1 MRLEDIKA
9 MNLRTYEPVQIR
21 YLDEREYHSEE
32 RLGWFL
38 RLVEL
43 PNVTTEI
50 PGESKECYLVDPPFV
65 EIAHKIDGNYQ
76 PRDVF
81 RYIPGKINRLI
92 RLYLRKYE

>member
-9 MNLRTYEPVQIR
+9 MNLRTYEHVQIR
-21 YLDEREYHSEE
+21 YSDERDSSEE

-43 PNVTTEI
+43 PNGMPGIPCE
-50 PGESKECYLVDPPFV
+50 PGESHIINPPFV
-65 EIAHKIDGNYQ
+65 EIAHKLDGNYS

-81 RYIPGKINRLI
+81 RYVPGKINRLI
-92 RLYLRKYE
+92 RLYL